1 MPEKVLTAGSL
12 SDEPQT
18 ADIRLDEVIHAF
30 GDPLRRKIVRHLAEA
45 GEAACGDIA
54 LPVTRATGSHHYRIL
69 RQAGW
74 TRTRVMGRERYIS
87 LRVRDL
93 NTRFPG
99 LLGALLHADKRDIMS
114 AAGNEVKGGTKGA
127 VRGEVKDGATGA

>member
-1 MPEKVLTAGSL
+1 MSPKMSPASASL
-12 SDEPQT
+12 PDEPLT
-18 ADIRLDEVIHAF
+18 GDIRLDDVIHAF
-30 GDPLRRKIVRHLAEA
+30 ADPLRRRIVRHLADA
-45 GEAACGDIA
+45 GESACGDIE

-99 LLGALLHADKRDIMS
+99 LLGALLHADKRDIL
-114 AAGNEVKGGTKGA
+114 ADKKAFTAEKQEDIVA
-127 VRGEVKDGATGA
+127 E